1 MWLLMFACL
10 LVYLFISLF
19 IIWKWLY
26 KLLLLLQIQTNSFG
40 SRYFSVL
47 VFFFFFCSVF
57 YFLFEE
63 TPYKKKLT
71 KYSKRFV
78 TAATLFKQNSWINEA
93 LSVMWLK
100 TSRLSN
106 IWELSFLLLLKMW
119 NYSLP
124 PGLIEI
130 AALWTLLLFTA
141 PFCRTSALRQR
152 SRGFSLLIASLS
164 NLLLINSHLCF
175 LFLFSFPLFLFR
187 LAIETVDIAE
197 SILTFNLPSRGT
209 PRS

>member
-40 SRYFSVL
+40 SRYFSV
-47 VFFFFFCSVF
+47 FF
-57 YFLFEE
+57 FLFEE

-71 KYSKRFV
+71 KYSKSFV
-78 TAATLFKQNSWINEA
+78 TAATLFKRNSW
-93 LSVMWLK
+93 SVMWLK
-100 TSRLSN
+100 MSRLSN
-106 IWELSFLLLLKMW
+106 IWELSFFVVAKDVKLLVA
-119 NYSLP
+119 

-164 NLLLINSHLCF
+164 NLLLINSHLGF
-175 LFLFSFPLFLFR
+175 RFFLFSKLFCFVWL
-187 LAIETVDIAE
+187 
-197 SILTFNLPSRGT
+197 
-209 PRS
+209 

>member
-47 VFFFFFCSVF
+47 GFFCSVF

-78 TAATLFKQNSWINEA
+78 TAATLFKRNSWINEA
-93 LSVMWLK
+93 LSVM
-100 TSRLSN
+100 
-106 IWELSFLLLLKMW
+106 
-119 NYSLP
+119 
-124 PGLIEI
+124 
-130 AALWTLLLFTA
+130 
-141 PFCRTSALRQR
+141 
-152 SRGFSLLIASLS
+152 
-164 NLLLINSHLCF
+164 
-175 LFLFSFPLFLFR
+175 
-187 LAIETVDIAE
+187 
-197 SILTFNLPSRGT
+197 
-209 PRS
+209 

>member
-47 VFFFFFCSVF
+47 FFLFRFF
-57 YFLFEE
+57 FLFEE

-71 KYSKRFV
+71 KYSKSFV
-78 TAATLFKQNSWINEA
+78 TAATLFKRNSWINEA

-100 TSRLSN
+100 MSRLSN
-106 IWELSFLLLLKMW
+106 IWELSFFVVAKDVKLLVA
-119 NYSLP
+119 

-164 NLLLINSHLCF
+164 NLLLINSHLGF
-175 LFLFSFPLFLFR
+175 LFFFSQTFLFR